1 MVCAVRL
8 SLHIALR
15 FDARY
20 IKTWMR
26 QRIFFF
32 ANHHFQSLDFRL
44 RIPYQPSRLCVSSL
58 FNFYCWTSFT
68 FARSPFQKKMYI
80 NRAVALIAR
89 DWEDDAKSTGKSFK
103 SWKSCQNNRTCHII
117 AIVGFVLAALCIF
130 WVLSTLIRCLC
141 MGYSCLEALCCCCCR
156 NAHSNRYVEQ
166 PQQVFPQ
173 NYSQHYTHQR
183 EPPMTRAEPAYQPMN
198 QYYPAE
204 KATTPADFTKY
215 PHEESYRYDTG
226 YKPLQF

>member
-1 MVCAVRL
+1 
-8 SLHIALR
+8 
-15 FDARY
+15 
-20 IKTWMR
+20 
-26 QRIFFF
+26 
-32 ANHHFQSLDFRL
+32 
-44 RIPYQPSRLCVSSL
+44 
-58 FNFYCWTSFT
+58 
-68 FARSPFQKKMYI
+68 MYI

-226 YKPLQF
+226 YKPSQF

>member
-1 MVCAVRL
+1 
-8 SLHIALR
+8 
-15 FDARY
+15 
-20 IKTWMR
+20 
-26 QRIFFF
+26 
-32 ANHHFQSLDFRL
+32 
-44 RIPYQPSRLCVSSL
+44 
-58 FNFYCWTSFT
+58 
-68 FARSPFQKKMYI
+68 MYI

-215 PHEESYRYDTG
+215 PQEESYRYDTG

>member
-1 MVCAVRL
+1 
-8 SLHIALR
+8 
-15 FDARY
+15 
-20 IKTWMR
+20 
-26 QRIFFF
+26 
-32 ANHHFQSLDFRL
+32 
-44 RIPYQPSRLCVSSL
+44 
-58 FNFYCWTSFT
+58 
-68 FARSPFQKKMYI
+68 MYI
-80 NRAVALIAR
+80 NRAVAIIAS
-89 DWEDDAKSTGKSFK
+89 DWEDDAKTTGKSFK

-117 AIVGFVLAALCIF
+117 AIVGIVLAALCIF

-173 NYSQHYTHQR
+173 TYSQHYTHQR

-204 KATTPADFTKY
+204 KATTPQSTPMKILIDTIRGTNHCSFKLMTGLGIY
-215 PHEESYRYDTG
+215 LVYDNRE
-226 YKPLQF
+226 KA